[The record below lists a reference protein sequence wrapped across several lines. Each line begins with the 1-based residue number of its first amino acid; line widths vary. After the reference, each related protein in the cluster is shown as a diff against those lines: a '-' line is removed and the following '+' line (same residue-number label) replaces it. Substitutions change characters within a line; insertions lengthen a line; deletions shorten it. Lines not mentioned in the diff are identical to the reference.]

1 MKKKNKSMCLSE
13 RVYISMLTMHIWAE
27 REAEKAKP
35 AFTMLAQPFVMNL
48 KVKRRTAAVWA
59 LRLPA
64 EETDCSDEEL

>member
-1 MKKKNKSMCLSE
+1 
-13 RVYISMLTMHIWAE
+13 MLTMHIWAE